1 MKFWDYLRENIVYIV
16 QAVIS
21 IIIVEIAMVILDL
34 SIWLKIGLPI
44 FIVVVQMLSFIVCYS
59 KEIKKER

>member
-59 KEIKKER
+59 KEI

>member
-34 SIWLKIGLPI
+34 SIWLKIILPI